1 MSRLVL
7 AAQQPFV
14 KIVASA
20 ALRVKSMDG
29 PLKEHIDTHNGLGT
43 DLTASVWQEYVAWQ
57 RKLVSQRYSKLQE
70 EVNEITS
77 GKAFS
82 LGNMTYKEYI
92 IGLRVITKCIAIF
105 LVFTM
110 LGRGTVFP
118 LLEPTSP
125 FMKQVE
131 LLQPNQRRYLN
142 VNL

>member
-1 MSRLVL
+1 MSRLVT
-7 AAQQPFV
+7 AASQPFV

-20 ALRVKSMDG
+20 TLRVKSMDG
-29 PLKEHIDTHNGLGT
+29 PLKEHIDVHNASGA
-43 DLTASVWQEYVAWQ
+43 DLTASVWKEYVSWQ
-57 RKLVSQRYSKLQE
+57 RKLVSYRYAKLQE
-70 EVNEITS
+70 ELHEVTS

-82 LGNMTYKEYI
+82 FGNMSYKEYI

-105 LVFTM
+105 LMFTM

-125 FMKQVE
+125 FLKQVD
-131 LLQPNQRRYLN
+131 LLQPNHRRYLN